1 MASPEVAIA
10 PGQSS
15 TFSSRLYVGPKLQDM
30 LEKIAIVLVEPREPG
45 NIGAAARAMANM
57 GLSRLVL
64 VRPPEHRV
72 PDAFRMAL
80 AARPILES
88 AAVFDDLA
96 PALAGFGF
104 VAGTTR
110 RQGAGRR
117 GRVTPRQLAAEV
129 PAVAAANDVAI
140 LFGRED
146 SGLTNEELQYCQRL
160 VTIPSSGGFGSLNL
174 AQSVLAIA
182 YEIFLVDDASGAG
195 GLRASSRRAPT
206 ADLEGLYAQME
217 RVLLAIGYLDP
228 ANPAHMMRVFRR
240 LIGRAGPDAREV
252 RALRGIF
259 RQVDWYAGRD
269 GKRPAPV
276 GEADPD

>member
-1 MASPEVAIA
+1 
-10 PGQSS
+10 
-15 TFSSRLYVGPKLQDM
+15 M
-30 LEKIAIVLVEPREPG
+30 LDKIAIVLVEPREAG

-64 VRPPEHRV
+64 VRPPDHRV
-72 PDAFRMAL
+72 AAAFRMAL

-88 AAVFDDLA
+88 AVVADDLA
-96 PALAGFGF
+96 QALAGFGL

-110 RQGAGRR
+110 RLGAGRR
-117 GRVTPRQLAAEV
+117 GRITPRQLAAEL
-129 PAVAAANDVAI
+129 PAVTVANNVAI

-146 SGLTNEELQYCQRL
+146 CGLTNDELQYCQRL
-160 VTIPSSGGFGSLNL
+160 VTIPSSEGFGSLNL

-182 YEIFLVDDASGAG
+182 YEIFLVADTSGSG
-195 GLRASSRRAPT
+195 GPGALARRAPT

-217 RVLLAIGYLDP
+217 RVLLNIGYLDP

-240 LIGRAGPDAREV
+240 LLGRAGPDAREV

-259 RQVDWYAGRD
+259 RQLDWYVGRR
-269 GKRPAPV
+269 GERPAP
-276 GEADPD
+276 GSDGDPD